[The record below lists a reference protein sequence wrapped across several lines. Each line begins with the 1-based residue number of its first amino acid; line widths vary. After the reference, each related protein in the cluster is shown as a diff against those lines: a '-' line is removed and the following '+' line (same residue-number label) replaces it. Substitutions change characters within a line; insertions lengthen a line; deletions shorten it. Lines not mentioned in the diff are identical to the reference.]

1 MRGESPGE
9 NVKRKSGEREIRVE
23 GDKEG
28 RDFEGETEKKSTE
41 RENALEK
48 LVRRTVRGERNVGKL
63 KIEDGDPEKQPIV
76 FEGR

>member
-23 GDKEG
+23 GDKEE
-28 RDFEGETEKKSTE
+28 RDFEGETEKKGTE

-48 LVRRTVRGERNVGKL
+48 LVRRTGRGERNVGNIGK
-63 KIEDGDPEKQPIV
+63 
-76 FEGR
+76 

>member
-48 LVRRTVRGERNVGKL
+48 LVRRTVRGERNMGKL
-63 KIEDGDPEKQPIV
+63 KIEDGESET
-76 FEGR
+76 EGRIG

>member
-23 GDKEG
+23 GDKERG
-28 RDFEGETEKKSTE
+28 DFEGETEKKSTE

-63 KIEDGDPEKQPIV
+63 KIEDGESET
-76 FEGR
+76 EGRIG

>member
-1 MRGESPGE
+1 M
-9 NVKRKSGEREIRVE
+9 
-23 GDKEG
+23 
-28 RDFEGETEKKSTE
+28 
-41 RENALEK
+41 EK